1 MVGGSNIGP
10 SYKSVRNCLCLLIG
24 LSYKTVK
31 ELSVSIDDIYQLIIS
46 EMSRDPTILIVT

>member
-46 EMSRDPTILIVT
+46 EMSRPTILIVT